1 MKKTTILFYLGSSAL
16 LFLFQYIY
24 QYFGHGVYSTSL
36 TYVWLIPLIGGGLLA
51 TLAKITP
58 AYTTRLVRNL
68 CNSALAIF
76 VSWAILNGILE
87 IAGSDSPYLTAYLY
101 AGVACTILSCAAYI
115 RHQLA

>member
-1 MKKTTILFYLGSSAL
+1 MKKTTILFYLGSSTL

-36 TYVWLIPLIGGGLLA
+36 TYVWLIPLLGGGLLA

-68 CNSALAIF
+68 GNSALAIF
-76 VSWAILNGILE
+76 VSWAILNGIL
-87 IAGSDSPYLTAYLY
+87 
-101 AGVACTILSCAAYI
+101 
-115 RHQLA
+115 

>member
-1 MKKTTILFYLGSSAL
+1 MKKTTILFYLCSSAL

-36 TYVWLIPLIGGGLLA
+36 TYVWLIPLIGGSLLA

-68 CNSALAIF
+68 GNSALAIF

-87 IAGSDSPYLTAYLY
+87 IAGSDYLTAYLY

>member
-1 MKKTTILFYLGSSAL
+1 MKKTTILFYLGS
-16 LFLFQYIY
+16 
-24 QYFGHGVYSTSL
+24 
-36 TYVWLIPLIGGGLLA
+36 
-51 TLAKITP
+51 
-58 AYTTRLVRNL
+58 
-68 CNSALAIF
+68 SALAIF

>member
-1 MKKTTILFYLGSSAL
+1 M
-16 LFLFQYIY
+16 
-24 QYFGHGVYSTSL
+24 
-36 TYVWLIPLIGGGLLA
+36 
-51 TLAKITP
+51 LAKITP

-68 CNSALAIF
+68 GNSALAIF

-87 IAGSDSPYLTAYLY
+87 IAGSDSPYLTTYLY